1 MISRCK
7 QHHERN
13 FKVTCKLIL
22 LCGDVALNP
31 GPNYKYPC
39 GICSKP
45 VKCNQKGI
53 SCETCDTWYHAK
65 CSNIPDTEYL
75 ALSNNPDPWCC
86 NDCILPD
93 IDCFQDTAPPG
104 VHTPGSRA
112 STSSTR
118 TNSSTLGDSL
128 LKNMFMKGL
137 TICHMNIRSL
147 PAHYLELQ
155 VLLLDKPVQVLV
167 ITETFPTSNHSD
179 ADYPLDGYT
188 LYRKDRELEDTES
201 ERGGVAMYI
210 DSTLPIKR
218 RNELDAMLCE
228 SL

>member
-1 MISRCK
+1 MSLNILNLFSSPLSPTTAGERKYNEIHSSSPTAISRCK
-7 QHHERN
+7 QHHDRN
-13 FKVTCKLIL
+13 FKVTCILIL
-22 LCGDVALNP
+22 FCGDVALNP

-75 ALSNNPDPWCC
+75 ALSNSPDPWCC

-93 IDCFQDTAPPG
+93 IDCFQDTAPPD

-118 TNSSTLGDSL
+118 INSSTLGDSL
-128 LKNMFMKGL
+128 LKTCL
-137 TICHMNIRSL
+137 
-147 PAHYLELQ
+147 
-155 VLLLDKPVQVLV
+155 
-167 ITETFPTSNHSD
+167 
-179 ADYPLDGYT
+179 
-188 LYRKDRELEDTES
+188 
-201 ERGGVAMYI
+201 
-210 DSTLPIKR
+210 
-218 RNELDAMLCE
+218 
-228 SL
+228 